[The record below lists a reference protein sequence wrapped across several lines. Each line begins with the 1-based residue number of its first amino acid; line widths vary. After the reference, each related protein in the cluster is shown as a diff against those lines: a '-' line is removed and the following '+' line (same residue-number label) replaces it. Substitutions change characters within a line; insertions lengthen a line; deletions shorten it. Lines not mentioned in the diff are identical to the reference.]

1 MKRMQAIVK
10 LLLCLVVISVHGFSS
25 YSRRRWG
32 GNGGKSQFRMSY
44 LSTLESGIAVAGV
57 VAIHEAGHFLA
68 ARSFDM
74 KIDSYNVGYGPKL
87 LAFNETYKGGDIE
100 YALRAFPL
108 GGYVAFPSNVQYD
121 DEKGNELTE
130 PMELDDPD
138 LLQNRPAFQRAVV
151 ISAGVI
157 ANIFLTWSLASY
169 TACTTGLT
177 HPTFAPGVQ
186 VTAAPA
192 VDSPALVA
200 GLRYKDIVTKI
211 DSKII
216 DGEGSVQD
224 FIKIVRENPNKNLQ
238 LEVIRDAKA
247 ISTAVTPEISKTN
260 GRGSIGLPI
269 ARRIDKV
276 TIDKGENIFQALQ
289 IGADET
295 SRLISSTWAAFQI
308 ALSSG
313 FAGSEVGGPISL
325 IKSGSDI
332 AEKGG
337 ANGGAGSLIGF
348 AAAVSVNLAVL
359 NALPF
364 PVLDGGQLVFVIA
377 ESLIGKPIP
386 RKAKETII
394 ALATSILLGLGVTTF
409 AGDISK
415 ILK

>member
-192 VDSPALVA
+192 V
-200 GLRYKDIVTKI
+200 GTKKKLLYSI
-211 DSKII
+211 HLIMFI
-216 DGEGSVQD
+216 HSVCAD
-224 FIKIVRENPNKNLQ
+224 FISPTSYHMFPGCACLHSQQICRFTSVSSRI
-238 LEVIRDAKA
+238 EV
-247 ISTAVTPEISKTN
+247 
-260 GRGSIGLPI
+260 
-269 ARRIDKV
+269 
-276 TIDKGENIFQALQ
+276 
-289 IGADET
+289 
-295 SRLISSTWAAFQI
+295 
-308 ALSSG
+308 
-313 FAGSEVGGPISL
+313 
-325 IKSGSDI
+325 
-332 AEKGG
+332 
-337 ANGGAGSLIGF
+337 
-348 AAAVSVNLAVL
+348 
-359 NALPF
+359 
-364 PVLDGGQLVFVIA
+364 
-377 ESLIGKPIP
+377 
-386 RKAKETII
+386 
-394 ALATSILLGLGVTTF
+394 
-409 AGDISK
+409 
-415 ILK
+415 